1 MKAGETAGSNH
12 SSVDTHSAYLTSH
25 NILEDPACTSEISAN
40 HQLDTTEFPTPIQ
53 TTQDVHH
60 SASQSLLAPVGS
72 ADNIQNAE
80 RDSISYEEVEELR
93 DVVSS
98 PLLVRAPLRRALA
111 FEAIGKYEMAMQDML
126 ALLNTDPNHRDAL
139 EIAGRLRMALGPQ
152 QVAQLD
158 LYLRSLHLQR
168 WGRLSVLIIS

>member
-1 MKAGETAGSNH
+1 MESLTRFLLQNHLQTLMPNLDYSHMAYQNGGGEIHEDNEQETTSHEKIALPSEKTTVEDADTSLSPPETAL
-12 SSVDTHSAYLTSH
+12 SSTNLV
-25 NILEDPACTSEISAN
+25 
-40 HQLDTTEFPTPIQ
+40 
-53 TTQDVHH
+53 V
-60 SASQSLLAPVGS
+60 V
-72 ADNIQNAE
+72 E
-80 RDSISYEEVEELR
+80 RER
-93 DVVSS
+93 CQ